1 MPKKQNE
8 KREKVSIKNYLNKIN
23 IEQAVLIVTFVAIA
37 TTTIINIKSL
47 NAYKKFQSTTLRP
60 WLKAEEARPDSY
72 YYKIDKEGRVNALF
86 TFTNY
91 GKTPAINICIA
102 TESYSDESLP
112 SLKNLLNK
120 WITLSGNVE
129 RFKKD
134 CPYIYPTESKTIE
147 WEGTP
152 KSELEIEA
160 EKEYIQSLNN
170 ENKIKIYIVLIYKY
184 NNYYSENVYW
194 HIKIYE
200 RIKPHKLKFFK
211 SIYKTL

>member
-1 MPKKQNE
+1 MPEKQNK

-23 IEQAVLIVTFVAIA
+23 IEQAVLIVLIAI
-37 TTTIINIKSL
+37 TTVVNIKSL

-60 WLKAEEARPDSY
+60 WLRAEEAEPYSY
-72 YYKIDKEGRVNALF
+72 YYKIDKKGRVKAEF

-102 TESYSDESLP
+102 TEPYSDKSLP

-129 RFKKD
+129 KFKKE

-152 KSELEIEA
+152 MSKLEIED
-160 EKEYIQSLNN
+160 EKEYTQSLNN

-184 NNYYSENVYW
+184 DDYSENVYW
-194 HIKIYE
+194 HINIYE
-200 RIKPHKLKFFK
+200 IIEPTELKFFK
-211 SIYKTL
+211 SIHKTL